1 MKQLCLR
8 VLLSVVS
15 LKSRP
20 VICSLCNLACSFM
33 KNVCKVLLVLY
44 IHSNKTN
51 GKPSYDSYMQ
61 IWLHHPTLSLDI
73 LLNQIVSEG
82 DRGVHI
88 YMQVRHPHTAV
99 SHDYMPLKRYCSLCL
114 VGKHLSRDVTLAAD
128 KDSDLCIILCVNIS
142 QTVWLYNFRVLKK

>member
-1 MKQLCLR
+1 M
-8 VLLSVVS
+8 S

-33 KNVCKVLLVLY
+33 KNVCKVLLILY

-128 KDSDLCIILCVNIS
+128 KHSDLCIILCVNIS